1 MWGCRLKLRVLLAAV
16 AVLGSAC
23 SGGPLAGD
31 GTPTSR
37 GNLLAQW
44 ANYELVA
51 GKKNRFVVGLL
62 TRENRLVVGGEVG
75 FIFTFLGAEEV
86 PVREPAG
93 QATGTFLP
101 LPGQE
106 GTTFP
111 DRPTIASPAEATGVY
126 AAEEVTFDRPGFY
139 QVEVRA
145 DLGEGDARSAT
156 AAFEVVDEPVYPAP
170 GDRAPRTE
178 NLIIGS
184 DAPPEAID
192 SRAGIEGEIPD
203 PELHR
208 TTIADAIRRGR
219 PALVVFATPV
229 YCISQFCGP
238 VTDMVAEL
246 AQDYGE
252 VADFI
257 HVEIWRNYQ
266 ERAINRAAAKW
277 LLRKGN
283 VTEPWVFLIG
293 SDGRILARWDNV
305 VTREEI
311 EPWLERLR

>member
-1 MWGCRLKLRVLLAAV
+1 
-16 AVLGSAC
+16 
-23 SGGPLAGD
+23 
-31 GTPTSR
+31 
-37 GNLLAQW
+37 
-44 ANYELVA
+44 
-51 GKKNRFVVGLL
+51 
-62 TRENRLVVGGEVG
+62 
-75 FIFTFLGAEEV
+75 
-86 PVREPAG
+86 VREPAG

-283 VTEPWVFLIG
+283 VTEPWLFLIG